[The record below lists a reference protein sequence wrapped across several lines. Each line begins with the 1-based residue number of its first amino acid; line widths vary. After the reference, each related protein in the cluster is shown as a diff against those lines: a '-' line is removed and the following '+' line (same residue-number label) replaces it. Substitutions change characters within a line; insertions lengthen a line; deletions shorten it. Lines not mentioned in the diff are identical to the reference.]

1 MRQPLEESYRT
12 GKLKAAFRSDSLLA
26 RLKGECAM
34 TNRKPRAALL
44 WLRSTWPDLFGKPPK
59 PLAMGIGVE
68 IVAKAR
74 DAGLKPYA
82 VGTFLYHWTQSR
94 RYLDALAAKDAV
106 RWGLG
111 GTAVD
116 FASREHQVVAL
127 VQLSALKTIRREAA
141 R

>member
-1 MRQPLEESYRT
+1 
-12 GKLKAAFRSDSLLA
+12 
-26 RLKGECAM
+26 M
-34 TNRKPRAALL
+34 TNRKRRAAEVRAALL

-59 PLAMGIGVE
+59 PLAIGIGVE

-94 RYLDALAAKDAV
+94 RYLDALAAKDPV

-116 FASREHQVVAL
+116 FVSREHQVAAL

>member
-1 MRQPLEESYRT
+1 VKSALRPVYLAKFTSPSGDDARRIRWF
-12 GKLKAAFRSDSLLA
+12 LKVTL
-26 RLKGECAM
+26 
-34 TNRKPRAALL
+34 RKE
-44 WLRSTWPDLFGKPPK
+44 
-59 PLAMGIGVE
+59 PLAIGIGVE

-94 RYLDALAAKDAV
+94 RYLDALAAKDPV

-116 FASREHQVVAL
+116 FVSREHQVAAL